1 MLSPVSVGI
10 TTQQSHVIAC
20 CVLQPHDY
28 LFSCYMLLTSMVE
41 KGCGVGYGQEKD
53 EEILFRKRNI
63 HELVIKDMQR

>member
-1 MLSPVSVGI
+1 
-10 TTQQSHVIAC
+10 
-20 CVLQPHDY
+20 
-28 LFSCYMLLTSMVE
+28 MVE